1 MSRLENLISNLESKI
16 AHCDISNLEVSKSTV
31 GWQIDHSLR
40 VVNAIILQLK
50 NSNQNDYKW
59 QFNFKRLLVF
69 SLNKI
74 PRGKG
79 TAPKSV
85 QCYEKII
92 EQNLVILIE
101 ISKKLIS
108 ELDSLPIKSNFKHP
122 YFGVLNLKQ
131 SIKFLNIHTNHHL
144 KIVNDILK
152 KK

>member
-1 MSRLENLISNLESKI
+1 MSKLKKILLQLELNIE
-16 AHCDISNLEVSKSTV
+16 HCDVANLQVSKSTI

-40 VVNAIILQLK
+40 VVNGIILQLK
-50 NSNQNDYKW
+50 NSNKNDYKW
-59 QFNFKRLLVF
+59 QFNFKRLLIF

-85 QCYEKII
+85 QSYEKII
-92 EQNLVILIE
+92 EQDLVILIE

-108 ELDSLPIKSNFKHP
+108 EIESLPKNSNFKHP

-144 KIVNDILK
+144 KIVNDILNK
-152 KK
+152 